1 MALFLFPSIQSEIR
15 IYSRQKFQE
24 NEKYAAINYMSFD
37 MSLASFP
44 LSSRDFWLLGGLAL
58 LRFLGGQLDL
68 SSTPLERPLK
78 SRGGEYPPKEVRC
91 PQLPPAP
98 PLGSKTRPPPAGRLT
113 AFCFFSSLRSSG
125 VVFFFHW
132 GRKAANRCGPCHGR
146 GDRNRE
152 RSSSGL
158 SGK

>member
-15 IYSRQKFQE
+15 IYSRQEFQE

-78 SRGGEYPPKEVRC
+78 SRGV
-91 PQLPPAP
+91 
-98 PLGSKTRPPPAGRLT
+98 
-113 AFCFFSSLRSSG
+113 
-125 VVFFFHW
+125 
-132 GRKAANRCGPCHGR
+132 
-146 GDRNRE
+146 
-152 RSSSGL
+152 
-158 SGK
+158 